1 MAFGSNSAKCPVNA
15 VERSLQLALAMPNP
29 GMVTVSPTTYWP
41 ASAAAWMTGSWAWP
55 QLDRVSGAL
64 VGEAVGV
71 DVVGQAVGEVV
82 GVDVVGEA
90 VGLVV
95 GDDVEG
101 AVVLGATVEV
111 VGDSVGDVV
120 GAAMMGPKDDT
131 RVQTAAQGQCPGRQA
146 GKTSFYSK

>member
-1 MAFGSNSAKCPVNA
+1 M
-15 VERSLQLALAMPNP
+15 
-29 GMVTVSPTTYWP
+29 
-41 ASAAAWMTGSWAWP
+41 
-55 QLDRVSGAL
+55 
-64 VGEAVGV
+64 
-71 DVVGQAVGEVV
+71 VGQAEGEVV

-131 RVQTAAQGQCPGRQA
+131 RVQTAAQGQCLGRQA
-146 GKTSFYSK
+146 GERAGEGGGAWGCCRLTRTAFPRPAIIPCYHIPVDSAAGACSKSATGGPRYSRARQAC